1 MAARLGDTRDPREL
15 IPGNPAKLSGDADRL
30 DGHATTL
37 DGIGDEL
44 GAVRVPGWRGEAC
57 DAFWEDFSG
66 QKKKWYRGSDALSAA
81 ATALR
86 DYAGVLEWAQGQA
99 EQAVLLY
106 EAGDESGGE
115 QLLETARGRVESAGD
130 TAAGKF
136 KAQGGGS
143 DDAPDW
149 LFFASEAAQ
158 DDSGLTTRQFAEL
171 AGDPE
176 LRDLGAWGNQKNL
189 TPEQR
194 DALRELKG
202 PGVAVAGPSV
212 AGDAKVWGAEARGHG
227 AFAGG
232 DVSGTAG
239 VNLLGVEGS
248 AGVGL
253 LDGNA
258 TAQASGKAYLAQA
271 TAEGKYEAGWFGV
284 SGKGEVYAGAEAG
297 LNASAGT
304 GGLHLGGE
312 AFAGAKATTEGHA
325 SIAGIGVGGTAEAW
339 AGAGAEAHLD
349 AGMKDGKFVIGGD
362 LGVGLGVGGKLGA
375 QVEIDPG
382 AVADA
387 AGDAVDAIGDW
398 DAVEAIGDV
407 FG

>member
-1 MAARLGDTRDPREL
+1 MMTARLGDTRDPREL
-15 IPGNPAKLSGDADRL
+15 IPGNPSKLVADADRL
-30 DGHATTL
+30 DDHATTL
-37 DGIGDEL
+37 DGIGNEL
-44 GAVRVPGWRGEAC
+44 GAVRVPGWQGEAG

-66 QKKKWYRGSDALSAA
+66 QKKRWYRGSDALSAA
-81 ATALR
+81 ARALR

-99 EQAVLLY
+99 EQAILLC

-130 TAAGKF
+130 TTAATF
-136 KAQGGGS
+136 EAQGGGG

-158 DDSGLTTRQFAEL
+158 DDSNLTTLQVAE
-171 AGDPE
+171 AEREPQ
-176 LRDLGAWGNQKNL
+176 LRDLGAWGNQKDL
-189 TPEQR
+189 TRAER
-194 DALRELKG
+194 EDLRELKG
-202 PGVAVAGPSV
+202 PGVEVGGPSV
-212 AGDAKVWGAEARGHG
+212 SGDAKVWGAEARGHG

-253 LDGNA
+253 LDSNA

-271 TAEGKYEAGWFGV
+271 AAEGKYEAGVFGL
-284 SGKGEVYAGAEAG
+284 SGRGEAYAGAEAG
-297 LNASAGT
+297 ANASVGT

-312 AFAGAKATTEGHA
+312 AFAGAKATAEGHA
-325 SIAGIGVGGTAEAW
+325 SVAGVGVGGSAEAW
-339 AGAGAEAHLD
+339 AGAGAEAHFD

-375 QVEIDPG
+375 QVEIDP
-382 AVADA
+382 DEITDTL
-387 AGDAVDAIGDW
+387 GDAWDAIGDW
-398 DAVEAIGDV
+398 GD
-407 FG
+407 

>member
-1 MAARLGDTRDPREL
+1 MAARLGETRDPREL
-15 IPGNPAKLSGDADRL
+15 IPGNPSKLNGDADRL

-37 DGIGDEL
+37 EGIGDEL
-44 GAVRVPGWRGEAC
+44 GSVRVPGWHGQASE
-57 DAFWEDFSG
+57 AFWEDFSG
-66 QKKKWYRGSDALSAA
+66 QKKKWYRGADALSAA
-81 ATALR
+81 ARALR
-86 DYAGVLEWAQGQA
+86 DFAGVLEWAQGQA
-99 EQAVLLY
+99 EQAILLY
-106 EAGDESGGE
+106 ESGDENGGE
-115 QLLETARGRVESAGD
+115 QLLETTRGRVKSAGD

-171 AGDPE
+171 EGAPE
-176 LRDLGAWGNQKNL
+176 LRDLGAWGNQRNL
-189 TPEQR
+189 TQEQR
-194 DALRELKG
+194 DALREHKG
-202 PGVAVAGPSV
+202 PGIVVGGPSV
-212 AGDAKVWGAEARGHG
+212 SGNAKVWGAEAKGHG

-271 TAEGKYEAGWFGV
+271 TAEGKYEAGLFAT
-284 SGKGEVYAGAEAG
+284 SGKAEVFGGAEAG
-297 LNASAGT
+297 VKGSVGT
-304 GGLHLGGE
+304 DGVHVGGE
-312 AFAGAKATTEGHA
+312 AFAGAKATAEGHA
-325 SIAGIGVGGTAEAW
+325 SVAGVGVGGTAEAW

-382 AVADA
+382 KITDTL
-387 AGDAVDAIGDW
+387 GDAWDAIGDW
-398 DAVEAIGDV
+398 GD
-407 FG
+407 